1 MHKSTVFFLT
11 GILFFLSACG
21 PSREKSVKMIQ
32 GLEHSLFSQNAVG
45 FDKSKAD
52 SLLTLYDSFITDHP
66 KDSLRPGFIFKAANL
81 AMNMN
86 DGNKAIT
93 YFDQYTR
100 DYPDG
105 PKASLCLF
113 FKAFIY
119 ENMLK
124 DLEKAKEAYQQFI
137 ERYPDNDFTD
147 DARLALQNL
156 GKTPDQM
163 VQEFEAKQKADSIAS
178 SQQVKGKPKKK

>member
-1 MHKSTVFFLT
+1 
-11 GILFFLSACG
+11 
-21 PSREKSVKMIQ
+21 
-32 GLEHSLFSQNAVG
+32 
-45 FDKSKAD
+45 
-52 SLLTLYDSFITDHP
+52 
-66 KDSLRPGFIFKAANL
+66 
-81 AMNMN
+81 MN

-93 YFDQYTR
+93 YFDQYIR
-100 DYPDG
+100 EFPDG

-124 DLEKAKEAYQQFI
+124 DLGKAREAYQKFI
-137 ERYPDNDFTD
+137 EKYPDNDFTD

-178 SQQVKGKPKKK
+178 SQQVKGKSKKK